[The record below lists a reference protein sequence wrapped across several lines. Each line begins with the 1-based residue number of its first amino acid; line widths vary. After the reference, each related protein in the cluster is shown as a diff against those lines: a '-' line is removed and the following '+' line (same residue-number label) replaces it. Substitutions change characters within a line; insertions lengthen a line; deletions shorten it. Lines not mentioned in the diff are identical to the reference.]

1 MVRRDL
7 TQGGIVRG
15 IVAFALPLLG
25 ASVVQQL
32 YSTVDMLFVGNVV
45 GTQAVA
51 ALGVGSLLITLMV
64 GLFSGMSVAANVRVA
79 NFAGVGDAAEL
90 RAAIRAS
97 MRIGIMGGLALA
109 ALGEALADPFIAAM
123 EIPKE
128 SAADALGYLRF
139 AVAATLPIAIFN
151 MCSGALRGLGDSST
165 PFVAQAAGGVAN
177 VGANWFLLCVF
188 GLGIEGCALATL
200 ASNGLAASI
209 AVCVLV
215 RRARECGVSGGGAGK
230 RLAFI
235 FGATVTDESFGVNL
249 ARMING
255 DWSVKHALLVNL
267 FSLASWTVSN
277 VAGALIGSAIS
288 LPTALASFAMTS
300 LFICLL
306 CMQKATPANLVA
318 VFGSIAGVIVC
329 KCVGLAGPA
338 ILIGALVGVGAAF
351 AFSSVRRD
359 NRNTTMKVGE

>member
-1 MVRRDL
+1 MKQNQAATESAAVE
-7 TQGGIVRG
+7 TS
-15 IVAFALPLLG
+15 
-25 ASVVQQL
+25 ASEL
-32 YSTVDMLFVGNVV
+32 VGV
-45 GTQAVA
+45 
-51 ALGVGSLLITLMV
+51 
-64 GLFSGMSVAANVRVA
+64 
-79 NFAGVGDAAEL
+79 EL
-90 RAAIRAS
+90 RADESTAVKTN
-97 MRIGIMGGLALA
+97 A
-109 ALGEALADPFIAAM
+109 AQTSAAHESGVSAAM
-123 EIPKE
+123 QKE
-128 SAADALGYLRF
+128 AFQAAWPIVLGYIVLGIPCGILG
-139 AVAATLPIAIFN
+139 VAAGMDVWMIAIMSLLFY
-151 MCSGALRGLGDSST
+151 SGAGQYMIPNMWLAGNPISAIIAS
-165 PFVAQAAGGVAN
+165 VALVNTRQMLY
-177 VGANWFLLCVF
+177 GASLSQF
-188 GLGIEGCALATL
+188 
-200 ASNGLAASI
+200 
-209 AVCVLV
+209 
-215 RRARECGVSGGGAGK
+215 CGSAGK

-267 FSLASWTVSN
+267 FSLTSWTVSN

-306 CMQKATPANLVA
+306 CMQKVTPANLVA